1 MVVVTRELIHDMNLF
16 SGGGLSL
23 HTISFGTVSFWCY
36 SCLCWYVAGYIT
48 YIYCNWDLLPVLELR
63 AKKLD
68 KCLKVRNLLREW
80 EVETYF
86 LKKLSLTSC
95 LIALCVVCGA
105 AIMWIGVVWIPE
117 GLQVVF

>member
-1 MVVVTRELIHDMNLF
+1 VVVCLYILSALGRLV
-16 SGGGLSL
+16 SGVTVAYAGMLPGISL
-23 HTISFGTVSFWCY
+23 
-36 SCLCWYVAGYIT
+36 T
-48 YIYCNWDLLPVLELR
+48 YIATGIYYLFWYLEQ
-63 AKKLD
+63 KKLD

-80 EVETYF
+80 KVETYF

-95 LIALCVVCGA
+95 LIVLCVVCGA